1 MEEWGTGDP
10 SGSFFKL
17 NPKTFIDKV
26 DKGEDKEDDEED
38 EGKREDDKATED
50 NEAWGNDE
58 DGEDS
63 DEEDEEEGSSNT
75 EYSDKSIVVWQGQ
88 FCQQSKM

>member
-1 MEEWGTGDP
+1 MPMEEWGTGDP

-50 NEAWGNDE
+50 NEA
-58 DGEDS
+58 
-63 DEEDEEEGSSNT
+63 
-75 EYSDKSIVVWQGQ
+75 
-88 FCQQSKM
+88 